1 MTCLRD
7 PAGIWVKGRSE
18 PRTHLGKNITCMK
31 PSAKIQ
37 DKNVP
42 DALEGQ
48 QGRCGW
54 NSLSKEKRDRKLP
67 REG

>member
-1 MTCLRD
+1 MRHLRD
-7 PAGIWVKGRSE
+7 LAGIWVKERSE
-18 PRTHLGKNITCMK
+18 PGTHLGKNITRMK
-31 PSAKIQ
+31 PSAKIR

-54 NSLSKEKRDRKLP
+54 NSLSKEKRDKKLP